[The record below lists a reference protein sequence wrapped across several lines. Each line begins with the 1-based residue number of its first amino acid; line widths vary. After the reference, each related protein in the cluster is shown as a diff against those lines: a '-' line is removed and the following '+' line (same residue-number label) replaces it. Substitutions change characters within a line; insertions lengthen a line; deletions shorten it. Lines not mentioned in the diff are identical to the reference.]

1 MKKNLEIANIFYE
14 MADILEIKEVEW
26 KPRAYRRAARAI
38 ETSSK
43 DVESIYKKGG
53 LDALKKIQGVGES
66 IAEKIE
72 EFIKTGKIKEHEKL
86 KTGVPRGVEKIMDI
100 PGMGPKK
107 AIKLHKHLGIESVKE
122 LKKAAKQGKIR
133 KISGFGEKSEEDILK
148 GIGLL
153 KSSAGKMLLGKAWP
167 LAQELVS
174 ELKKLKEVK
183 KINVAGS
190 TRRRKEV
197 VGDLDILA
205 VSTKP
210 EKVMD
215 YFTSIS
221 AVSDVIAKGSAKSS
235 VRLKAGINVDLRVIK
250 EKSFGAA
257 LLYFT
262 GSKSH
267 NIQCRQIAI
276 KKDMKLSEYGLFKKK
291 SDKFVC
297 GRTEKEVYNKLGMQ
311 FIEPELRENRGEIK
325 AALKK
330 KLPKLI
336 GYADINGDLQMHT
349 KYSDGANTI
358 KEMAEAA
365 KKRGY
370 EYIAVTDHSKS
381 EHIAKGMDEKKLL
394 KYIKEIDKVNKKL
407 RGIRILKG
415 AEVDILKDG
424 SLDYADKYLK
434 KLDIVL
440 AAVHSRFKSSEKEMT
455 KRVLKALENRYV
467 HILAH
472 PTGRLINAREPYAI
486 NLGRVF
492 DACRDNNVW
501 PEINAFPSRLD
512 LSDSN
517 AKYAIEKGLKLTVN
531 TDSHSTDHLRYME
544 FGIATAR
551 RGWARKKDII
561 NALPW
566 KKFEKLI

>member
-1 MKKNLEIANIFYE
+1 MKNLEIARIFYE

-26 KPRAYRRAARAI
+26 KPRAYQKAARAI

-43 DVESIYKKGG
+43 DVEKIYDKGG
-53 LDALKKIQGVGES
+53 LKALQKIPGVGEA
-66 IAEKIE
+66 IAGKIE
-72 EFIKTGKIKEHEKL
+72 EFIKTGKIKEYEKL
-86 KTGVPRGVEKIMDI
+86 KKSVPAGIEKITDI

-107 AIKLHKHLGIESVKE
+107 ALVLIKKLKIKSVKDLE
-122 LKKAAKQGKIR
+122 KAAKQGKIR

-148 GIGLL
+148 GIDLL
-153 KSSAGKMLLGKAWP
+153 KSSAGKMLLGKALP

-174 ELKKLKEVK
+174 ELKGLKEVK
-183 KINVAGS
+183 RINIAGS

-197 VGDLDILA
+197 VRDLDILA

-210 EKVMD
+210 KNVMD
-215 YFTSIS
+215 FFTSMP

-235 VRLKAGINVDLRVIK
+235 VRLKAGINVDLRVIE

-257 LLYFT
+257 LQYFT

-267 NIQCRQIAI
+267 NIRCRKIAI
-276 KKDMKLSEYGLFKKK
+276 KKGLKLNEYGLFDVKTKKYI
-291 SDKFVC
+291 C
-297 GRTEKEVYNKLGMQ
+297 GKTEQEVYKKLGMQ
-311 FIEPELRENRGEIK
+311 YIEPELRENKGEIE
-325 AALKK
+325 AALKN
-330 KLPKLI
+330 KLPKLV
-336 GYADINGDLQMHT
+336 GYSDIKGDLQMHT
-349 KYSDGANTI
+349 KYSDGADTV
-358 KEMAEAA
+358 EAMAKAA
-365 KKRGY
+365 KDMGY
-370 EYIAVTDHSKS
+370 EYIAITDHSKS
-381 EHIAKGMDEKKLL
+381 EHIARGMDEKQLS
-394 KYIKEIDKVNKKL
+394 KYMKEIDKVNKKL
-407 RGIRILKG
+407 KGIRILKG

-455 KRVLKALENRYV
+455 KRVLKALENRHV

-486 NLGRVF
+486 NLSKVF
-492 DACRDNNVW
+492 DACKDNNVW
-501 PEINAFPSRLD
+501 PEIDAFPSRLD
-512 LSDSN
+512 LSDAN
-517 AKYAIEKGLKLTVN
+517 AKYAIEKGLKLVIN
-531 TDSHSTDHLRYME
+531 TDSHNADQLRYME

-551 RGWARKKDII
+551 RGWARKKDIV
-561 NALPW
+561 NTLPW

>member
-1 MKKNLEIANIFYE
+1 MKNLEIARLFYE

-43 DVESIYKKGG
+43 DVETIYNKGG
-53 LDALKKIQGVGES
+53 LEALQEIPGVGES

-72 EFIKTGKIKEHEKL
+72 EFLKTGKIKEHDNL
-86 KTGVPRGVEKIMDI
+86 KKDVPKGVEKIMDI

-107 AIKLHKHLGIESVKE
+107 ALKLHEALGVESVKDLE
-122 LKKAAKQGKIR
+122 NAAKKEKIR
-133 KISGFGEKSEEDILK
+133 KLSGFGEKSEEDILK
-148 GIGLL
+148 GISLL

-174 ELKKLKEVK
+174 ELKDLSEVK
-183 KINVAGS
+183 KISIAGS
-190 TRRRKEV
+190 ARRRKEV

-205 VSTKP
+205 VSSKP
-210 EKVMD
+210 KKVRD
-215 YFTSIS
+215 FFTAMPI
-221 AVSDVIAKGSAKSS
+221 VSHVVVKGSAKSS

-250 EKSFGAA
+250 EKSFGSA

-262 GSKSH
+262 GSKDH

-276 KKDMKLSEYGLFKKK
+276 KKGMKLSEYGLFRKKG
-291 SDKFVC
+291 DKYVC
-297 GRTEKEVYNKLGMQ
+297 GKTEKEVYKKLGMQ
-311 FIEPELRENRGEIK
+311 FIEPELRENRGEIE
-325 AALKK
+325 AALKN

-336 GYADINGDLQMHT
+336 GYKDVKGDLQMHT
-349 KYSDGANTI
+349 EYSDGADTVENMAKAA
-358 KEMAEAA
+358 KEM
-365 KKRGY
+365 GY
-370 EYIAVTDHSKS
+370 EYIAITDHSKS
-381 EHIAKGMDEKKLL
+381 EHIAKGMDEKQLS
-394 KYIKEIDKVNKKL
+394 KYMKEIDRVNKKL
-407 RGIRILKG
+407 KGIRVLKG

-434 KLDIVL
+434 KLDVVI

-455 KRVLKALENRYV
+455 KRILKALENRYV

-472 PTGRLINAREPYAI
+472 PTGRLINAREPYAV
-486 NLGRVF
+486 NLGKVF
-492 DACRDNNVW
+492 DACRENNVW
-501 PEINAFPSRLD
+501 PEIDAFPSRLD

-517 AKYAIEKGLKLTVN
+517 AKYAVEKGLKLVID
-531 TDSHSTDHLRYME
+531 TDSHNADQLRYME

-551 RGWARKKDII
+551 RGWAQKKDII
-561 NALPW
+561 NALSW
-566 KKFEKLI
+566 KRFEKLL